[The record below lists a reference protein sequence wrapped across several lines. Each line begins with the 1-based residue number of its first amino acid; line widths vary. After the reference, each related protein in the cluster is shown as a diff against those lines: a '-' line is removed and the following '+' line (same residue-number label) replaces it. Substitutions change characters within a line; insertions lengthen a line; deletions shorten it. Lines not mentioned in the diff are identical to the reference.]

1 MNFTVLLLGSDAN
14 AYYMARCFHELYHK
28 KVDLMNSQ
36 LIGVTEFSD
45 IINFVKSPIFETKEI
60 FVQTLNAYA
69 EQSAFEKILLIATND
84 KYVRLIVENKGAL
97 NAKFV
102 YNYPTLEIVDNLLC
116 KDAFYNAY
124 HRDLKLPK
132 TFIYSCKEKPII
144 NQIENNDFTYPLI
157 LKPGNGIE
165 YNKHPFPGMS
175 KVYKIQSLGGLVDTI
190 RQIEESGYED
200 NLIIQEYIPGG
211 DCTLY
216 DAVFYCGT
224 DKKVKLMTF
233 AQIGLQERTNTGVG
247 NCTVLVNGFDEY
259 GYKEELINSMK
270 AFLEDIGYQGFCE
283 FDLKYDP
290 RDETYKILE
299 INPRQARS
307 SYYLTACG
315 HNLIKYLVDDLIE
328 KNDIPTTLMKNEMV
342 LSFVPKYVIKKYV
355 TSKMLQNKI
364 RELIKAGKFVRPL
377 HYKGDINFKR
387 KIYLFLKDINYIIKY
402 KKHTW

>member
-1 MNFTVLLLGSDAN
+1 
-14 AYYMARCFHELYHK
+14 
-28 KVDLMNSQ
+28 
-36 LIGVTEFSD
+36 
-45 IINFVKSPIFETKEI
+45 
-60 FVQTLNAYA
+60 
-69 EQSAFEKILLIATND
+69 
-84 KYVRLIVENKGAL
+84 
-97 NAKFV
+97 
-102 YNYPTLEIVDNLLC
+102 
-116 KDAFYNAY
+116 
-124 HRDLKLPK
+124 
-132 TFIYSCKEKPII
+132 
-144 NQIENNDFTYPLI
+144 
-157 LKPGNGIE
+157 
-165 YNKHPFPGMS
+165 MS